1 MAETVSLKAE
11 SRAELGTRVARR
23 LRNKGMVPVVML
35 RKKESPLNLLIPTRE
50 LELALK
56 KGARIVDLAH
66 PSGQDRVFIKQ
77 VQYDHLGEKI
87 YHVDFAKVA
96 MDELITLE
104 VALILKGKPVGVA
117 EEGAV
122 LDQYVKVLKI
132 SCLPTAIPET
142 IEADVT
148 HLKKDDHM
156 SVKDLKAPE
165 GVKILNDPDVV
176 VAAVTEHK
184 LEEIVPAAAATP
196 GPAEPEVIKKEKA
209 EDALAEGEKGE
220 KGDKKEPAAKK
231 EAAPKKE
238 DKK

>member
-1 MAETVSLKAE
+1 MAETVSLKAQP
-11 SRAELGTRVARR
+11 RTDLGTRVARR
-23 LRNKGMVPVVML
+23 LRTKGLVPVVML
-35 RKKESPLNLLIPTRE
+35 RKKEAPLNLLVPTRE

-66 PSGQDRVFIKQ
+66 PAGRDRVFIKQ

-87 YHVDFAKVA
+87 YHVDFTKVA
-96 MDELITLE
+96 MDELLTLE

-156 SVKDLKAPE
+156 SVKDLKAPA

-184 LEEIVPAAAATP
+184 IEEIAPAAAATP
-196 GPAEPEVIKKEKA
+196 GPTEPEVIKKEKA
-209 EDALAEGEKGE
+209 EDAEAEGEK
-220 KGDKKEPAAKK
+220 KEGGAAKK
-231 EAAPKKE
+231 EAAPKE
-238 DKK
+238 EKKK

>member
-1 MAETVSLKAE
+1 MAETISLKAE
-11 SRAELGTRVARR
+11 NRVEVGTRVAKR
-23 LRNKGMVPVVML
+23 LRLKGLVPVVML
-35 RKKESPLNLLIPTRE
+35 RKKEGTLNLLVSTRE
-50 LELALK
+50 LEMALK

-66 PSGQDRVFIKQ
+66 PAGRDRVFIKE

-104 VALILKGKPVGVA
+104 VTLELKGKPVGVT

-122 LDQYVKVLKI
+122 LDQYVKVLRI
-132 SCLPTAIPET
+132 SCLPTAIPEK

-156 SVKDLKAPE
+156 AVKDLKPPE
-165 GVKILNDPDVV
+165 GVKILNDRDVV

-184 LEEIVPAAAATP
+184 IEEIVPAAAATP
-196 GPAEPEVIKKEKA
+196 GPVEPEVIKKEKA
-209 EDALAEGEKGE
+209 EEVPAEGEKGE
-220 KGDKKEPAAKK
+220 KK

-238 DKK
+238 KEEKK

>member
-1 MAETVSLKAE
+1 MAAETVSLKAE
-11 SRAELGTRVARR
+11 SRSDLGTRRARR
-23 LRNKGMVPVVML
+23 LRLKGLVPVVML
-35 RKKESPLNLLIPTRE
+35 RKKETPLHLLVSTRE

-66 PSGQDRVFIKQ
+66 PAGRDRVFIKQ

-87 YHVDFAKVA
+87 YHVDFTLVA

-104 VALILKGKPVGVA
+104 VALILKGKPVGVS

-132 SCLPTAIPET
+132 SCLPTAIPES

-148 HLKKDDHM
+148 HLKKDEHM
-156 SVKDLKAPE
+156 SVKDLKAPG

-184 LEEIVPAAAATP
+184 IEEVAPAAAATP
-196 GPAEPEVIKKEKA
+196 GPTEPEVIKKEKA
-209 EDALAEGEKGE
+209 EEAPAEGEKGE
-220 KGDKKEPAAKK
+220 KKDAGAKK

-238 DKK
+238 EKK

>member
-11 SRAELGTRVARR
+11 SRADLGTRVARR
-23 LRNKGMVPVVML
+23 LRSKGMVPVVML
-35 RKKESPLNLLIPTRE
+35 RKKESPLNLLVPTRE

-56 KGARIVDLAH
+56 KGARIVDLSH
-66 PSGQDRVFIKQ
+66 PSGQDRVFIKE

-87 YHVDFAKVA
+87 YHVDFTKVA
-96 MDELITLE
+96 MDELLTLE

-156 SVKDLKAPE
+156 SVKDLKAPA

-184 LEEIVPAAAATP
+184 IEEIAPAAAATP
-196 GPAEPEVIKKEKA
+196 GPTEPEVIKKEKA
-209 EDALAEGEKGE
+209 EDAEAEGEK
-220 KGDKKEPAAKK
+220 KEGGAAKK

-238 DKK
+238 EKK

>member
-1 MAETVSLKAE
+1 MADTVNLKAE

-23 LRNKGMVPVVML
+23 LRTKGLVPVVML
-35 RKKESPLNLLIPTRE
+35 RKKEAPLNLLVPTRE
-50 LELALK
+50 LELAIK

-66 PSGQDRVFIKQ
+66 PAGKDRVFIKE

-104 VALILKGKPVGVA
+104 VALVLKGKPVGVA

-132 SCLPTAIPET
+132 SCLPTAIPEK

-156 SVKDLKAPE
+156 AVKELKAPE
-165 GVKILNDPDVV
+165 GVKILNDPEVV

-184 LEEIVPAAAATP
+184 IEEIAPAAAATP
-196 GPAEPEVIKKEKA
+196 GPTEPEVIKKEKA
-209 EDALAEGEKGE
+209 EEAPAEGEK
-220 KGDKKEPAAKK
+220 KEGAPKK

-238 DKK
+238 EKK

>member
-1 MAETVSLKAE
+1 MAETISLKAE
-11 SRAELGTRVARR
+11 NRVEVGTRVAKR
-23 LRNKGMVPVVML
+23 LRLKGLVPVVML
-35 RKKESPLNLLIPTRE
+35 RKKEGTLNLLVSTRE
-50 LELALK
+50 LEMALK

-66 PSGQDRVFIKQ
+66 PAGRDRVFIKE

-104 VALILKGKPVGVA
+104 VTLELKGKPVGVT

-122 LDQYVKVLKI
+122 LDQYVKVLRI
-132 SCLPTAIPET
+132 SCLPTAIPEK

-156 SVKDLKAPE
+156 AVKDLKPPE

-184 LEEIVPAAAATP
+184 IEEIVPAAAATP
-196 GPAEPEVIKKEKA
+196 GPVEPEVIKKEKA
-209 EDALAEGEKGE
+209 EEVPAEGEKGE
-220 KGDKKEPAAKK
+220 KK

-238 DKK
+238 KEEKK

>member
-11 SRAELGTRVARR
+11 SRAELRS
-23 LRNKGMVPVVML
+23 KGLVPVVML
-35 RKKESPLNLLIPTRE
+35 RKKDAPLNLLIPTRE

-66 PSGQDRVFIKQ
+66 PSGQDRVFIKE

-104 VALILKGKPVGVA
+104 VALVLKGKPAGVV

-132 SCLPTAIPET
+132 TCLPTAIPDST
-142 IEADVT
+142 AR
-148 HLKKDDHM
+148 
-156 SVKDLKAPE
+156 S
-165 GVKILNDPDVV
+165 
-176 VAAVTEHK
+176 
-184 LEEIVPAAAATP
+184 AT
-196 GPAEPEVIKKEKA
+196 GI
-209 EDALAEGEKGE
+209 
-220 KGDKKEPAAKK
+220 
-231 EAAPKKE
+231 
-238 DKK
+238 

>member
-1 MAETVSLKAE
+1 MAETVSLKAQ

-23 LRNKGMVPVVML
+23 LRSQGLVPAVML
-35 RKKESPLNLLIPTRE
+35 RKKETPLNLLIPTRE

-66 PSGQDRVFIKQ
+66 PSGQDRVFIKE

-104 VALILKGKPVGVA
+104 VALVLKGKPAGVV

-132 SCLPTAIPET
+132 TCLPTAIPEN

-165 GVKILNDPDVV
+165 GVKILNDPEVV

-184 LEEIVPAAAATP
+184 IEEILPAAAATP
-196 GPAEPEVIKKEKA
+196 GPTEPEVIKKEKA
-209 EDALAEGEKGE
+209 EDETAEGEKGE
-220 KGDKKEPAAKK
+220 KK
-231 EAAPKKE
+231 EAAPKK
-238 DKK
+238 DAAPKKEEKK

>member
-1 MAETVSLKAE
+1 MVETVSLKAE
-11 SRAELGTRVARR
+11 PRADLGTRVARR
-23 LRNKGMVPVVML
+23 LRNKGLVPVVML
-35 RKKESPLNLLIPTRE
+35 RKKEAPLNLLVPTRE

-66 PSGQDRVFIKQ
+66 AGGKDRVFIKE

-104 VALILKGKPVGVA
+104 VALVLKGKPVGLQ
-117 EEGAV
+117 EEGAA

-132 SCLPTAIPET
+132 TCLPTAIPEN

-148 HLKKDDHM
+148 QMKKDDHM
-156 SVKDLKAPE
+156 LVKDLKAPE

-184 LEEIVPAAAATP
+184 LEEIAPAAAATP
-196 GPAEPEVIKKEKA
+196 GPTEPEVIKKEKA
-209 EDALAEGEKGE
+209 DDEAAEGEK
-220 KGDKKEPAAKK
+220 KEGGAPKK

>member
-1 MAETVSLKAE
+1 MAETISLKAE
-11 SRAELGTRVARR
+11 PRSDLGTRVARR
-23 LRNKGMVPVVML
+23 HRLKGLIPVVML
-35 RKKESPLNLLIPTRE
+35 RKKETPLNLLVPTRE

-66 PSGQDRVFIKQ
+66 PAGRDRVFIKE

-96 MDELITLE
+96 MDEMITLDVILE
-104 VALILKGKPVGVA
+104 LKGKPVGVT

-132 SCLPTAIPET
+132 SCLPTAIPEK
-142 IEADVT
+142 IELDVT
-148 HLKKDDHM
+148 ALKKDEHVK
-156 SVKDLKAPE
+156 VKDIKAPE
-165 GVKILNDPDVV
+165 GVKILNEPEVV

-184 LEEIVPAAAATP
+184 LEEIAPAAAATP
-196 GPAEPEVIKKEKA
+196 GPTEPEVIKKEKA
-209 EDALAEGEKGE
+209 EDAAAEGE

-231 EAAPKKE
+231 DAAPKKE
-238 DKK
+238 EKK

>member
-11 SRAELGTRVARR
+11 AREDLGTRRARR
-23 LRNKGMVPVVML
+23 LRLKGLVPAVML
-35 RKKESPLNLLIPTRE
+35 RKKETPLNLLVPTRE

-66 PSGQDRVFIKQ
+66 PSGKDRVFIKE
-77 VQYDHLGEKI
+77 VQYDHLGERI

-96 MDELITLE
+96 MDEVITLE
-104 VALILKGKPVGVA
+104 VPLELKGKPIGVL

-122 LDQYVKVLKI
+122 LDQYVKVLRI
-132 SCLPTAIPET
+132 SCLPTAIPEK
-142 IEADVT
+142 IEAEVS
-148 HLKKDDHM
+148 HLKKDDHIAI
-156 SVKDLKAPE
+156 KDLKPPE

-184 LEEIVPAAAATP
+184 IEEIAPAVAATP

-209 EDALAEGEKGE
+209 EEAPAEGE
-220 KGDKKEPAAKK
+220 KKEPAAKK

-238 DKK
+238 EKK

>member
-11 SRAELGTRVARR
+11 SRADLGTRVARR
-23 LRNKGMVPVVML
+23 LRTKGLVPVVML
-35 RKKESPLNLLIPTRE
+35 RKKEAPLNLLVPTRE

-56 KGARIVDLAH
+56 KGARIVDLSH
-66 PSGQDRVFIKQ
+66 PSGKDRVFIKE

-87 YHVDFAKVA
+87 YHVDFTKVA
-96 MDELITLE
+96 MDELLTLE
-104 VALILKGKPVGVA
+104 VALILKGKPVGVL

-156 SVKDLKAPE
+156 SVKDLKAPA

-184 LEEIVPAAAATP
+184 IEEIAPAAAATP
-196 GPAEPEVIKKEKA
+196 GPTEPEVIKKEKPEDEAA
-209 EDALAEGEKGE
+209 E
-220 KGDKKEPAAKK
+220 GDKKEPAAKK

>member
-1 MAETVSLKAE
+1 MAETISLKAE
-11 SRAELGTRVARR
+11 TRVEVGTRVSRR
-23 LRNKGMVPVVML
+23 LRLKGLVPAVML
-35 RKKESPLNLLIPTRE
+35 RKKEAPLNLLVPTRE
-50 LELALK
+50 LESALK

-66 PSGQDRVFIKQ
+66 PAGRDRVFIKE

-104 VALILKGKPVGVA
+104 VALELKGKPVGVT

-122 LDQYVKVLKI
+122 LDQYVKVLRI
-132 SCLPTAIPET
+132 SCLPTAIPER

-156 SVKDLKAPE
+156 AVKDLKAPE
-165 GVKILNDPDVV
+165 GVKILNDPEVV

-184 LEEIVPAAAATP
+184 IEEIVPAAAATP
-196 GPAEPEVIKKEKA
+196 GPVEPEVIKKEKA
-209 EDALAEGEKGE
+209 EEVPAEGEKAE
-220 KGDKKEPAAKK
+220 KKD
-231 EAAPKKE
+231 AAPKKE
-238 DKK
+238 EKK